1 MPPGPNLVLVRQGAA
16 FDGRSSR
23 GLQAHPTESY
33 HNMVAVVLR
42 YVCMV
47 ALIRYGLIPGLYD
60 YD

>member
-33 HNMVAVVLR
+33 HNMVAVV
-42 YVCMV
+42 CM
-47 ALIRYGLIPGLYD
+47 YGGPNSVWINTRII
-60 YD
+60 